1 MRTLLPPALLTC
13 WLLAPVSA
21 PATPA
26 PRRPGPGSPLPRR
39 ALLPLGFAF
48 LPGAG
53 ARAGSGRGSGVTRGP
68 ELPPGER
75 EAPSSGPAGL
85 RDSGWEAACALPRAP
100 PSGVCWKRDR
110 FFLDVSTMSSFRTV
124 PGAGSCGHLRWLR
137 VSRGDRGWRW
147 PQMPLGPS
155 LYLLVNSIHPECR
168 FHLEIQEE
176 ETKCAELL
184 RSQTEKHKA
193 CSGVWDNIT
202 CWRPA
207 NVGETVTVPCP
218 KVFSNF
224 YSKAGNISKNCTSDG
239 WSETFPDFVDACG
252 YSDPED
258 ESKITFY
265 ILVKAIYTLGYS
277 VSLMSLATG
286 SIILCLFRKLHCTR
300 NYIHL
305 NLFLSFILRA
315 ISVLVK
321 DDVLYSSSGTL
332 HCPDQP
338 SSWVGCKLSLVFLQ
352 YCIMANFFWLLVEGL
367 YLHTL
372 LVAMLPPRRC
382 FLAYLL
388 IGWGFPTVC
397 IGAWTAARLY
407 LEDTGCWDTNDHSV
421 PWWVIRIP
429 ILISIIVNFVL
440 FISIIR
446 ILLQK
451 LTSPD
456 VGGNDQSQYKR
467 LAKSTLLLIPLFG
480 VHYMVFAVFPISIS
494 SKYQILFEL
503 CLGSF
508 QGLVVAIL
516 YCFLNSEVQCE
527 LKRKWRSR
535 CPTPS
540 TSRDY
545 RVCGSSFSRNG
556 SEGALQLHRGSR
568 AQSFLQTETSVI

>member
-1 MRTLLPPALLTC
+1 MPLWEAPSHHPANPPATLQGHT
-13 WLLAPVSA
+13 S
-21 PATPA
+21 
-26 PRRPGPGSPLPRR
+26 
-39 ALLPLGFAF
+39 
-48 LPGAG
+48 LPGCQEEPG
-53 ARAGSGRGSGVTRGP
+53 RDPKSGLPQITSESSSFSEGS
-68 ELPPGER
+68 LPSW
-75 EAPSSGPAGL
+75 SSGPAGAKLNASHEGIGSSSDGNGDSKAATERVGSAMDTVL
-85 RDSGWEAACALPRAP
+85 R
-100 PSGVCWKRDR
+100 K
-110 FFLDVSTMSSFRTV
+110 
-124 PGAGSCGHLRWLR
+124 
-137 VSRGDRGWRW
+137 
-147 PQMPLGPS
+147 
-155 LYLLVNSIHPECR
+155 HPE
-168 FHLEIQEE
+168 
-176 ETKCAELL
+176 
-184 RSQTEKHKA
+184 
-193 CSGVWDNIT
+193 
-202 CWRPA
+202 
-207 NVGETVTVPCP
+207 
-218 KVFSNF
+218 
-224 YSKAGNISKNCTSDG
+224 
-239 WSETFPDFVDACG
+239 
-252 YSDPED
+252 
-258 ESKITFY
+258 ITFY

-388 IGWGFPTVC
+388 IGWGLPTVC
-397 IGAWTAARLY
+397 IGAWTVARLY

-508 QGLVVAIL
+508 QGLVVAVL

-540 TSRDY
+540 ASRDY
-545 RVCGSSFSRNG
+545 RVCGSSFSRDG
-556 SEGALQLHRGSR
+556 SEGALQFHRGSR

>member
-1 MRTLLPPALLTC
+1 MGPHSRVGTRPHLQWVELVCMGWEELTAALGDLAVYKRIDASHLLPDY
-13 WLLAPVSA
+13 LAKRSLSWYMKGSTWPQEADLCAQERLEAAAESEVRCPKQTDCSPVSA
-21 PATPA
+21 RLA
-26 PRRPGPGSPLPRR
+26 
-39 ALLPLGFAF
+39 
-48 LPGAG
+48 
-53 ARAGSGRGSGVTRGP
+53 
-68 ELPPGER
+68 R
-75 EAPSSGPAGL
+75 EA
-85 RDSGWEAACALPRAP
+85 
-100 PSGVCWKRDR
+100 
-110 FFLDVSTMSSFRTV
+110 
-124 PGAGSCGHLRWLR
+124 
-137 VSRGDRGWRW
+137 
-147 PQMPLGPS
+147 
-155 LYLLVNSIHPECR
+155 LVITS
-168 FHLEIQEE
+168 
-176 ETKCAELL
+176 
-184 RSQTEKHKA
+184 A

-332 HCPDQP
+332 HCPNQP

-372 LVAMLPPRRC
+372 LVAVLPPGRC

-388 IGWGFPTVC
+388 IGWGLPTVC

-508 QGLVVAIL
+508 QGLVVAVL
-516 YCFLNSEVQCE
+516 YCFLNSEVSSWPPWNHVQVLSWF
-527 LKRKWRSR
+527 LKC
-535 CPTPS
+535 CPAWCRGPHTRLSSVGWTHCPGPHSSLCAHQRTHNDTGKPTLLGPASKPCRPS
-540 TSRDY
+540 
-545 RVCGSSFSRNG
+545 V
-556 SEGALQLHRGSR
+556 HPK
-568 AQSFLQTETSVI
+568 

>member
-1 MRTLLPPALLTC
+1 MPLWEVPSDHPANPPATLQGHT
-13 WLLAPVSA
+13 S
-21 PATPA
+21 
-26 PRRPGPGSPLPRR
+26 
-39 ALLPLGFAF
+39 
-48 LPGAG
+48 LPGCQEEPG
-53 ARAGSGRGSGVTRGP
+53 RDPQSSLPQITSGSSSVSEGS
-68 ELPPGER
+68 LPSW
-75 EAPSSGPAGL
+75 SSGPADAKLGASHKGIGSSSDGN
-85 RDSGWEAACALPRAP
+85 RDSAAM
-100 PSGVCWKRDR
+100 DR
-110 FFLDVSTMSSFRTV
+110 VGSAMDTV
-124 PGAGSCGHLRWLR
+124 LRK
-137 VSRGDRGWRW
+137 
-147 PQMPLGPS
+147 
-155 LYLLVNSIHPECR
+155 HPE
-168 FHLEIQEE
+168 
-176 ETKCAELL
+176 
-184 RSQTEKHKA
+184 
-193 CSGVWDNIT
+193 
-202 CWRPA
+202 
-207 NVGETVTVPCP
+207 
-218 KVFSNF
+218 
-224 YSKAGNISKNCTSDG
+224 
-239 WSETFPDFVDACG
+239 
-252 YSDPED
+252 
-258 ESKITFY
+258 ITFY

-388 IGWGFPTVC
+388 IGWGLPTVC

-508 QGLVVAIL
+508 QGLVVAVL

-545 RVCGSSFSRNG
+545 RVCGSSISRNG
-556 SEGALQLHRGSR
+556 SEGALQSHRGSR
-568 AQSFLQTETSVI
+568 AQSFLQTETSVL

>member
-1 MRTLLPPALLTC
+1 MNGISVCDASFTLHPPHSASLLP
-13 WLLAPVSA
+13 
-21 PATPA
+21 
-26 PRRPGPGSPLPRR
+26 
-39 ALLPLGFAF
+39 
-48 LPGAG
+48 
-53 ARAGSGRGSGVTRGP
+53 
-68 ELPPGER
+68 
-75 EAPSSGPAGL
+75 
-85 RDSGWEAACALPRAP
+85 
-100 PSGVCWKRDR
+100 
-110 FFLDVSTMSSFRTV
+110 
-124 PGAGSCGHLRWLR
+124 
-137 VSRGDRGWRW
+137 
-147 PQMPLGPS
+147 
-155 LYLLVNSIHPECR
+155 
-168 FHLEIQEE
+168 
-176 ETKCAELL
+176 
-184 RSQTEKHKA
+184 A

-252 YSDPED
+252 YSDLED

-332 HCPDQP
+332 HCPNQP

-372 LVAMLPPRRC
+372 LVAVLPPGRC

-388 IGWGFPTVC
+388 IGWGLPTVC

-508 QGLVVAIL
+508 QGLVVAVL
-516 YCFLNSEVQCE
+516 YCFLNSEVSSWPPWNHVQVLSWF
-527 LKRKWRSR
+527 LKC
-535 CPTPS
+535 CPAWCPGPHTRLSSVGWTHCPGPHSSLCPHQRTHNDTGKPTLLGPASKPCRPS
-540 TSRDY
+540 
-545 RVCGSSFSRNG
+545 V
-556 SEGALQLHRGSR
+556 HPK
-568 AQSFLQTETSVI
+568 

>member
-13 WLLAPVSA
+13 WLLAP
-21 PATPA
+21 
-26 PRRPGPGSPLPRR
+26 
-39 ALLPLGFAF
+39 
-48 LPGAG
+48 
-53 ARAGSGRGSGVTRGP
+53 
-68 ELPPGER
+68 
-75 EAPSSGPAGL
+75 
-85 RDSGWEAACALPRAP
+85 
-100 PSGVCWKRDR
+100 
-110 FFLDVSTMSSFRTV
+110 
-124 PGAGSCGHLRWLR
+124 
-137 VSRGDRGWRW
+137 
-147 PQMPLGPS
+147 
-155 LYLLVNSIHPECR
+155 VNSIHPECR

-176 ETKCAELL
+176 ETKCAALL
-184 RSQTEKHKA
+184 RSPTEQYKA

-258 ESKITFY
+258 ESKEAALHQELHPSEPIPVLHPESHLSAGQGRRSLLQFRHVALSQPAVLLGGLQAEPGLPAVLHHGQLLLAAGGGAVPPHPPGGGAPPRKVLPGLPPDRMGPPHRMHRCVDCSQALLRRHRVSPCPDRNLENGPGNVWQHEVLWKPGGY
-265 ILVKAIYTLGYS
+265 LVGR
-277 VSLMSLATG
+277 TG
-286 SIILCLFRKLHCTR
+286 SVCGQPTATQEASGRFMGRNPMRLEYWRKPHAGDR
-300 NYIHL
+300 N
-305 NLFLSFILRA
+305 
-315 ISVLVK
+315 
-321 DDVLYSSSGTL
+321 
-332 HCPDQP
+332 
-338 SSWVGCKLSLVFLQ
+338 
-352 YCIMANFFWLLVEGL
+352 
-367 YLHTL
+367 
-372 LVAMLPPRRC
+372 
-382 FLAYLL
+382 
-388 IGWGFPTVC
+388 
-397 IGAWTAARLY
+397 
-407 LEDTGCWDTNDHSV
+407 CWDTNDHSV

-508 QGLVVAIL
+508 QGLVVAVL

-545 RVCGSSFSRNG
+545 RACGSSISRNG
-556 SEGALQLHRGSR
+556 SEGALQFHRGSR
-568 AQSFLQTETSVI
+568 APSFLQTETSVL

>member
-1 MRTLLPPALLTC
+1 MRAPALLPPALLTC
-13 WLLAPVSA
+13 CGWLLVPVS
-21 PATPA
+21 
-26 PRRPGPGSPLPRR
+26 
-39 ALLPLGFAF
+39 
-48 LPGAG
+48 
-53 ARAGSGRGSGVTRGP
+53 
-68 ELPPGER
+68 
-75 EAPSSGPAGL
+75 
-85 RDSGWEAACALPRAP
+85 
-100 PSGVCWKRDR
+100 
-110 FFLDVSTMSSFRTV
+110 
-124 PGAGSCGHLRWLR
+124 
-137 VSRGDRGWRW
+137 
-147 PQMPLGPS
+147 
-155 LYLLVNSIHPECR
+155 SIHPECR

-184 RSQTEKHKA
+184 KAQTGTYKA

-207 NVGETVTVPCP
+207 DVGETVTVPCP

-224 YSKAGNISKNCTSDG
+224 YSKPGNISKNCTSDG
-239 WSETFPDFVDACG
+239 WSEMFPDFIDACG
-252 YSDPED
+252 YSDSED

-321 DDVLYSSSGTL
+321 DDILYSSSGTL

-338 SSWVGCKLSLVFLQ
+338 SSWVGCKLSLVFFQ
-352 YCIMANFFWLLVEGL
+352 YCIMANFYWLLVEGL

-372 LVAMLPPRRC
+372 LVAIFSPNRC
-382 FLAYLL
+382 FLAYLM
-388 IGWGFPTVC
+388 IGWGVPTVC
-397 IGAWTAARLY
+397 IGAWTAARLA
-407 LEDTGCWDTNDHSV
+407 LEDTGCWDTNDHSI

-440 FISIIR
+440 FVSIIR

-480 VHYMVFAVFPISIS
+480 VHYMVFAVFPIGIS

-503 CLGSF
+503 CIGSF
-508 QGLVVAIL
+508 QGLVVAVL
-516 YCFLNSEVQCE
+516 YCFLNSEVQSE
-527 LKRKWRSR
+527 LKRKWRGL
-535 CPTPS
+535 CPTQPR
-540 TSRDY
+540 SRDY
-545 RVCGSSFSRNG
+545 RLHGSSISRHG
-556 SEGALQLHRGSR
+556 SESALQFHRGSR

>member
-1 MRTLLPPALLTC
+1 
-13 WLLAPVSA
+13 AP
-21 PATPA
+21 
-26 PRRPGPGSPLPRR
+26 LW
-39 ALLPLGFAF
+39 
-48 LPGAG
+48 
-53 ARAGSGRGSGVTRGP
+53 
-68 ELPPGER
+68 
-75 EAPSSGPAGL
+75 EAPSDHPANPPAAPQGHSLPGYQEESGRDPQSSLPQIASERRSVSEGSFPSWSSGSAGAKL
-85 RDSGWEAACALPRAP
+85 GTSHGVVGSLSDGNGDSKAATNSVGSAM
-100 PSGVCWKRDR
+100 D
-110 FFLDVSTMSSFRTV
+110 TV
-124 PGAGSCGHLRWLR
+124 PQKH
-137 VSRGDRGWRW
+137 
-147 PQMPLGPS
+147 PQIM
-155 LYLLVNSIHPECR
+155 
-168 FHLEIQEE
+168 
-176 ETKCAELL
+176 
-184 RSQTEKHKA
+184 
-193 CSGVWDNIT
+193 
-202 CWRPA
+202 
-207 NVGETVTVPCP
+207 
-218 KVFSNF
+218 
-224 YSKAGNISKNCTSDG
+224 
-239 WSETFPDFVDACG
+239 
-252 YSDPED
+252 
-258 ESKITFY
+258 FY

-372 LVAMLPPRRC
+372 LVAMLPPGRC

-388 IGWGFPTVC
+388 IGWGLPTVC
-397 IGAWTAARLY
+397 IGAWTVARLY

-429 ILISIIVNFVL
+429 ILTSIIVNFVL

-451 LTSPD
+451 LKSPD
-456 VGGNDQSQYKR
+456 VSGNDQSQYKR

-508 QGLVVAIL
+508 QGLVVAVL

-527 LKRKWRSR
+527 LKRKWRSQ

-540 TSRDY
+540 SSRDY
-545 RVCGSSFSRNG
+545 RVCGSSISRNG
-556 SEGALQLHRGSR
+556 SEGALQFYRGSR
-568 AQSFLQTETSVI
+568 TQSFLQTETSVI